1 MQQAQFK
8 IVFTG
13 ELMPGM
19 PLEAVK
25 ANLAVLFKTDPS
37 KVERLFSDQAAVIKS
52 KLSSQEADK
61 YIGALHRA
69 GARAYK
75 EPEHTTP
82 TLSLVQTDEELAAA
96 QGDKP
101 PAALM
106 TCPKCGHA
114 QSQANECSTC
124 GIIIEK
130 YLARQAQLHE
140 SAAPQGASAT
150 VLPYAP
156 PSANVSEAMPRH
168 GDLKPFSV
176 TGRIGRLRYLAW
188 SLVIMFAATGLF
200 GVAAIMM
207 AISST
212 MGLICMGLIGIGMLV
227 VSVQIGV
234 QRLHDFGWSGW
245 LILLNLVPVLGSLF
259 PFVML
264 LMPGS
269 REVNRYGSPPPPN
282 SRSVKILAALWLLLI
297 ISGLVAALTIP
308 ALVEMRQGAGF

>member
-1 MQQAQFK
+1 
-8 IVFTG
+8 
-13 ELMPGM
+13 
-19 PLEAVK
+19 
-25 ANLAVLFKTDPS
+25 
-37 KVERLFSDQAAVIKS
+37 VIKS

-75 EPEHTTP
+75 EPEHTSP

-96 QGDKP
+96 QGDNP

-114 QSQANECSTC
+114 QSHANECSTC

-130 YLARQAQLHE
+130 YLARQARLHE

-150 VLPYAP
+150 VSPYAP

-200 GVAAIMM
+200 GVAAIMT

-297 ISGLVAALTIP
+297 ISGLVAALAIP